1 MTMREI
7 LDGAVRYWP
16 LVVVS
21 VGAIAGVAVAADK
34 LLSLEQAYR
43 EQKTQ
48 TQEIQRIQ
56 IDQAVTRQVLEH
68 QGKDIEENTDT
79 LKANQAILIQI
90 LQKVQ

>member
-7 LDGAVRYWP
+7 LDGAVQYWP

-68 QGKDIEENTDT
+68 QGKDIEENTST
-79 LKANQAILIQI
+79 LKANQALLIQI